1 MSSVLTFTDPDAD
14 AAAITAMTRDE
25 LTETG
30 PDLLR
35 QSRKYE
41 ARTVLA
47 AAALAERVF
56 REHLA
61 GRPETGVW
69 GSVVEH
75 AERLGR
81 AEVSLQFKVSRS
93 KAGNWIAFADLL
105 EKFLLIRAAY
115 LNGELS
121 TNRASIMAR
130 AAQRGE
136 DTDTDSVDTGDES
149 GDNEE
154 MTFEEIVLDYGSRAT
169 TDPVLSQ
176 QLDAALISM
185 NPDSV
190 IEDRDTI
197 TDLVGNVTITPD
209 VAGHS
214 SPDAVVPAH
223 YGVFLTTQINALID
237 ERTCRKDPRR
247 VGSPRVIAL
256 GKITGVPGAHL
267 DCECGL
273 ETCAKGGAARNES
286 AETPADAEDAAAW
299 DDLLPEPVDAD
310 APEVEDV
317 ERSSAPETADEHD
330 PVELVEPVAE
340 PDVPDPMD
348 EPTPDEVPVAFGRAL
363 VVPGAPVLTV
373 GTDPDGILVPRL
385 QGYGPIDRDYAATL
399 AEIAKTIH
407 YPESARAAG
416 PLIPQISDR
425 AQAPPADP
433 TGHGGFTVPPPGAL
447 TYAPSATLRAE
458 VLANDVW
465 CRYPYCGCRHTSA
478 TSTTGDPSTTPTPK
492 PAGGRCSVI
501 SSHCVGPITNAN
513 ISRSGYRRSTPIGG
527 WSGRTGTQGRS
538 SSPTRGDGVLLWG
551 GTSCGSPGLEA
562 PRWRSSHLDH
572 RRKGAS
578 AIGGRS
584 STTRKSVSEDERWA
598 APPQWDSPSPGRNQ
612 PSTND
617 SPSALTLTGTMS
629 PSRMSPA
636 SRARASWSPMDCC
649 TRRRSGR
656 AP

>member
-1 MSSVLTFTDPDAD
+1 MSTTLTFTDPDAD
-14 AAAITAMTRDE
+14 AAAITAMSRDE

-35 QSRKYE
+35 EARKYE

-93 KAGNWIAFADLL
+93 KAGSWVALAELL
-105 EKFLLIRAAY
+105 EKFPLIRAAY

-136 DTDTDSVDTGDES
+136 NIDTTDTDTVEAGE
-149 GDNEE
+149 NEE
-154 MTFEEIVLDYGSRAT
+154 MSFEEIVLEYGSRAT

-197 TDLVGNVTITPD
+197 TDLVGHVTITPD

-214 SPDAVVPAH
+214 SLDAVVPAH

-247 VGSPRVIAL
+247 VGSLRVIAL
-256 GKITGVPGAHL
+256 GEITGVPRARL
-267 DCECGL
+267 DCECRQDD
-273 ETCAKGGAARNES
+273 CPKRGGGTDSNGS

-299 DDLLPEPVDAD
+299 DDLLPEPADAD
-310 APEVEDV
+310 APAVEL
-317 ERSSAPETADEHD
+317 
-330 PVELVEPVAE
+330 VELVEPVAE
-340 PDVPDPMD
+340 PEIPDPMNP
-348 EPTPDEVPVAFGRAL
+348 PTPEEVPVSFGRAL

-373 GTDPDGILVPRL
+373 LKDPDGILVPRL
-385 QGYGPIDRDYAATL
+385 QGYGSIDRDYAATL
-399 AEIAKTIH
+399 SEVAKTIH
-407 YPESARAAG
+407 YPESVRTAG

-425 AQAPPADP
+425 PQAPPADP
-433 TGHGGFTVPPPGAL
+433 TGHGGHTVPPPAAL

-458 VLANDVW
+458 VLANDAW
-465 CRYPYCGCRHTSA
+465 CRYPYCGM
-478 TSTTGDPSTTPTPK
+478 P
-492 PAGGRCSVI
+492 
-501 SSHCVGPITNAN
+501 
-513 ISRSGYRRSTPIGG
+513 
-527 WSGRTGTQGRS
+527 
-538 SSPTRGDGVLLWG
+538 
-551 GTSCGSPGLEA
+551 
-562 PRWRSSHLDH
+562 SHLCDLDH
-572 RRKGAS
+572 WRPFNHTDPEGRRLDGA
-578 AIGGRS
+578 R
-584 STTRKSVSEDERWA
+584 
-598 APPQWDSPSPGRNQ
+598 
-612 PSTND
+612 
-617 SPSALTLTGTMS
+617 
-629 PSRMSPA
+629 
-636 SRARASWSPMDCC
+636 
-649 TRRRSGR
+649 
-656 AP
+656 

>member
-1 MSSVLTFTDPDAD
+1 MVSTMLTFTDPEAD
-14 AAAITAMTRDE
+14 ASAIAAMSRDE

-35 QSRKYE
+35 QSRKHE

-47 AAALAERVF
+47 AAALAERVY
-56 REHLA
+56 RERLA
-61 GRPETGVW
+61 GQSEVEVW
-69 GSVVEH
+69 GSVIEH
-75 AERLGR
+75 ADKLAR

-93 KAGNWIAFADLL
+93 KAGSWIALADLL
-105 EKFLLIRAAY
+105 EKFPLIRAAY

-130 AAQRGE
+130 AAQRGADI

-154 MTFEEIVLDYGSRAT
+154 MSFEEIVLDYGSRAT

-190 IEDRDTI
+190 TEEREDI
-197 TDLVGNVTITPD
+197 ADLVGHVTITPD

-214 SPDAVVPAH
+214 SLDAVVPAH

-247 VGSPRVIAL
+247 VGSLRVIAL
-256 GKITGVPGAHL
+256 GEITGVPGAHL
-267 DCECGL
+267 TCECGQDD
-273 ETCAKGGAARNES
+273 CPKGNGGAVNRDS
-286 AETPADAEDAAAW
+286 AETPADAADAATW

-310 APEVEDV
+310 APDINDV
-317 ERSSAPETADEHD
+317 EPSSAPEAADEHD

-340 PDVPDPMD
+340 PEIPDPMD

-373 GTDPDGILVPRL
+373 LTDPDGILVPRL
-385 QGYGPIDRDYAATL
+385 QGYGPIDRDYATTL

-425 AQAPPADP
+425 PQAPPADP
-433 TGHGGFTVPPPGAL
+433 TGHGGHTVPPPGAL

-458 VLANDVW
+458 VLANDAW
-465 CRYPYCGCRHTSA
+465 CRYPYCGRPSHLCDLDHWRPFNHT
-478 TSTTGDPSTTPTPK
+478 DPE
-492 PAGGRCSVI
+492 AGGWTVLGDLIPLCRADHQRKHLAEWV
-501 SSHCVGPITNAN
+501 PTL
-513 ISRSGYRRSTPIGG
+513 YTDRR
-527 WSGRTGTQGRS
+527 
-538 SSPTRGDGVLLWG
+538 V
-551 GTSCGSPGLEA
+551 E
-562 PRWRSSHLDH
+562 WRS
-572 RRKGAS
+572 K
-578 AIGGRS
+578 
-584 STTRKSVSEDERWA
+584 W
-598 APPQWDSPSPGRNQ
+598 
-612 PSTND
+612 
-617 SPSALTLTGTMS
+617 TGQVIVTY
-629 PSRMSPA
+629 PR
-636 SRARASWSPMDCC
+636 
-649 TRRRSGR
+649 
-656 AP
+656 

>member
-14 AAAITAMTRDE
+14 AAAITSMSRDE

-35 QSRKYE
+35 ESRKYE

-61 GRPETGVW
+61 GRSETSVW
-69 GSVVEH
+69 GSVIEH

-93 KAGNWIAFADLL
+93 KAGSWVALADLL
-105 EKFLLIRAAY
+105 EKFPLIRAAY

-130 AAQRGE
+130 AAQRGADP
-136 DTDTDSVDTGDES
+136 DTETDSDSDSDSTDGDES
-149 GDNEE
+149 G
-154 MTFEEIVLDYGSRAT
+154 MSFEEIVLDYGSRAT

-214 SPDAVVPAH
+214 ALDAVVPAH

-247 VGSPRVIAL
+247 VGPLRVIAL
-256 GKITGVPGAHL
+256 GEITGVPGAHL
-267 DCECGL
+267 DCECGQDD
-273 ETCAKGGAARNES
+273 CPKRGGSTDSNGS
-286 AETPADAEDAAAW
+286 AETPADADDAAAW
-299 DDLLPEPVDAD
+299 DDLLPEPADAD
-310 APEVEDV
+310 APEL
-317 ERSSAPETADEHD
+317 D
-330 PVELVEPVAE
+330 PVEPVVEPE
-340 PDVPDPMD
+340 IPDPMD
-348 EPTPDEVPVAFGRAL
+348 EPTCDEVPVAFGRAL

-373 GTDPDGILVPRL
+373 LKDPDGILVPRL
-385 QGYGPIDRDYAATL
+385 QGYGPIDRDYATTL

-407 YPESARAAG
+407 YPESVRTAG

-425 AQAPPADP
+425 PQAPPADP
-433 TGHGGFTVPPPGAL
+433 TGHGGHTVPPPGAL

-458 VLANDVW
+458 VLANDAW
-465 CRYPYCGCRHTSA
+465 CRYPYCGMPSHLCDLDHWRPFNHT
-478 TSTTGDPSTTPTPK
+478 DPE
-492 PAGGRCSVI
+492 AGGWTVLGDLIPLCRADHQRKHLAEWVPTLYTDRR
-501 SSHCVGPITNAN
+501 VQWR
-513 ISRSGYRRSTPIGG
+513 SR
-527 WSGRTGTQGRS
+527 RTGQVIVTY
-538 SSPTRGDGVLLWG
+538 
-551 GTSCGSPGLEA
+551 
-562 PRWRSSHLDH
+562 PR
-572 RRKGAS
+572 
-578 AIGGRS
+578 
-584 STTRKSVSEDERWA
+584 
-598 APPQWDSPSPGRNQ
+598 
-612 PSTND
+612 
-617 SPSALTLTGTMS
+617 
-629 PSRMSPA
+629 
-636 SRARASWSPMDCC
+636 
-649 TRRRSGR
+649 
-656 AP
+656 

>member
-1 MSSVLTFTDPDAD
+1 MSSLLTFTDPDAD
-14 AAAITAMTRDE
+14 AAAITAMSRDE

-35 QSRKYE
+35 ESRKYE

-56 REHLA
+56 HEHLA

-81 AEVSLQFKVSRS
+81 AEVSLQFKISRS
-93 KAGNWIAFADLL
+93 KAGSWIALADLL
-105 EKFLLIRAAY
+105 EKLPLIRAAY

-136 DTDTDSVDTGDES
+136 NIDTTDTVEA

-154 MTFEEIVLDYGSRAT
+154 MTFEQIVLEYGSRAT

-190 IEDRDTI
+190 IEERDTI

-214 SPDAVVPAH
+214 ALDAVVPAH

-247 VGSPRVIAL
+247 VGPVRVIAL
-256 GKITGVPGAHL
+256 GEITGVPGARL
-267 DCECGL
+267 DCECGQDDC
-273 ETCAKGGAARNES
+273 TKGSDAVNRDS
-286 AETPADAEDAAAW
+286 AETPSDAEDAAAW
-299 DDLLPEPVDAD
+299 DDLLPEPADAD
-310 APEVEDV
+310 APAVEL
-317 ERSSAPETADEHD
+317 
-330 PVELVEPVAE
+330 VELVEPVVE
-340 PDVPDPMD
+340 PEVPDPMD

-373 GTDPDGILVPRL
+373 LKDPDGILVPRL
-385 QGYGPIDRDYAATL
+385 QGYGPIDRDYATTL
-399 AEIAKTIH
+399 AEVAKTIH

-425 AQAPPADP
+425 PQAPPADP
-433 TGHGGFTVPPPGAL
+433 TGHGGHTVPPPAAL

-458 VLANDVW
+458 VLANDAW
-465 CRYPYCGCRHTSA
+465 CRYPYCGMPSHLCDLDHWRPFNHT
-478 TSTTGDPSTTPTPK
+478 DPE
-492 PAGGRCSVI
+492 AGGWPVLGDLIPLCRADHQRKHLAEWVPTLLLDRR
-501 SSHCVGPITNAN
+501 VEWR
-513 ISRSGYRRSTPIGG
+513 SR
-527 WSGRTGTQGRS
+527 RTGQVIVTY
-538 SSPTRGDGVLLWG
+538 
-551 GTSCGSPGLEA
+551 
-562 PRWRSSHLDH
+562 PR
-572 RRKGAS
+572 
-578 AIGGRS
+578 
-584 STTRKSVSEDERWA
+584 
-598 APPQWDSPSPGRNQ
+598 
-612 PSTND
+612 
-617 SPSALTLTGTMS
+617 
-629 PSRMSPA
+629 
-636 SRARASWSPMDCC
+636 
-649 TRRRSGR
+649 
-656 AP
+656 